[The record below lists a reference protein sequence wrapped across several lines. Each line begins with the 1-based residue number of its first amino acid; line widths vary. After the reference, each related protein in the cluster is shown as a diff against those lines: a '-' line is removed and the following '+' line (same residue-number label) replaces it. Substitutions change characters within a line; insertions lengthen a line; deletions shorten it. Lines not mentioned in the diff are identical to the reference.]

1 MTRFRDHAATLTLV
15 LGLLVLWEVA
25 GQLRWVAD
33 GTLPSLSAILS
44 RLTAEWGEYRPHVSA
59 TLHSASLGFVFGN
72 VVALLAATC
81 FCLWPLSER
90 LFRGINIAAFTVPP
104 IAVAPVLVIAL
115 DGDTARIT
123 LAALLVYFPTMTA
136 ALAGMQSADP
146 RAIDL
151 IRAYGGNEL
160 KLMRLL
166 RLRSSL
172 PFIMTGFQVAAPAAV
187 LGAILAEFGS
197 GARWGL
203 GTFLLG
209 SLGRAEPDRLW
220 GIGLTATAI
229 AGLGYAISAFLA
241 ARLADTNRAVNVG
254 VAPATT
260 ETAASPSWQRLL
272 VLAAAILLPFITWQ
286 LLLWWAD
293 LSPII
298 AKTPLGVVDYL
309 FTGTTAASAQER
321 LLAALSETI
330 PITIIGMLVGLGVAF
345 GLALLSFASPI
356 VMRALLPFA
365 LVTQTMPLVALTPL
379 AVLVFGRGVT
389 VTLVITISVTFFAA
403 FVVLVQG
410 FAMIPRAAYD
420 LVSVYGAATAKKLKL
435 IAIPASRQWIFVAA
449 RLALPK
455 ALLGVM
461 IAEWLATGKGLG
473 NLLNQSRGYLDYG
486 MIWTVAVAS
495 ILLSVLLYQLAGLA
509 EWWQNR
515 RHFDTPSDRT

>member
-1 MTRFRDHAATLTLV
+1 MIRVRDHTATLGLV
-15 LGLLVLWEVA
+15 LGLLLLWEVA

-33 GTLPSLSAILS
+33 GTLPPLSGIFT
-44 RLTAEWGEYRPHVSA
+44 RLVSEWREYSPHVIA
-59 TLHSASLGFVFGN
+59 TLRSASLGFVFGN
-72 VVALLAATC
+72 VVAVLAAVC
-81 FCLWPLSER
+81 FCLWPLTER

-115 DGDTARIT
+115 DGDVARIT

-146 RAIDL
+146 GAIDL
-151 IRAYGGNEL
+151 IRAYGGTDF
-160 KLMRLL
+160 KLMRHL
-166 RLRSSL
+166 RLRNAL
-172 PFIMTGFQVAAPAAV
+172 PFIMSGFQVAAPAAV

-229 AGLGYAISAFLA
+229 AGLGYALSAILA
-241 ARLADTNRAVNVG
+241 ARMTDTNRAINVSIA
-254 VAPATT
+254 APAA
-260 ETAASPSWQRLL
+260 EAATDPHWKRAM
-272 VLAAAILLPFITWQ
+272 VLAAAILLPFLIWQ
-286 LLLWWAD
+286 LLLWWAE

-309 FTGTTAASAQER
+309 LTGKTAASAQER
-321 LLAALSETI
+321 LFAALAETI
-330 PITIIGMLVGLGVAF
+330 PITIFGMLVGLGVAF
-345 GLALLSFASPI
+345 GLALLSFTSPI
-356 VMRALLPFA
+356 VTRALLPFA

-410 FAMIPRAAYD
+410 FALIPRAAFD
-420 LVSVYGAATAKKLKL
+420 LVSVYGASTTKKLNL

-486 MIWTVAVAS
+486 MIWTVAIVS
-495 ILLSVLLYQLAGLA
+495 ILLSILLYQLAGLA
-509 EWWQNR
+509 EWWLSR
-515 RHFDTPSDRT
+515 RPADGSKSWN

>member
-1 MTRFRDHAATLTLV
+1 M
-15 LGLLVLWEVA
+15 
-25 GQLRWVAD
+25 
-33 GTLPSLSAILS
+33 S
-44 RLTAEWGEYRPHVSA
+44 
-59 TLHSASLGFVFGN
+59 
-72 VVALLAATC
+72 
-81 FCLWPLSER
+81 
-90 LFRGINIAAFTVPP
+90 
-104 IAVAPVLVIAL
+104 
-115 DGDTARIT
+115 
-123 LAALLVYFPTMTA
+123 
-136 ALAGMQSADP
+136 
-146 RAIDL
+146 
-151 IRAYGGNEL
+151 
-160 KLMRLL
+160 
-166 RLRSSL
+166 
-172 PFIMTGFQVAAPAAV
+172 GFQVAAPAAV

-220 GIGLTATAI
+220 GIGFTATAI
-229 AGLGYAISAFLA
+229 AGLGYALSAILA
-241 ARLADTNRAVNVG
+241 ARMTDTNRALNVG
-254 VAPATT
+254 VAPA
-260 ETAASPSWQRLL
+260 AAKAAIDPQWKRAM
-272 VLAAAILLPFITWQ
+272 VLAAAILLPFVIWQ
-286 LLLWWAD
+286 LLLWWAE

-309 FTGTTAASAQER
+309 VTGKTAASAQER
-321 LLAALSETI
+321 LFAALFETI

-345 GLALLSFASPI
+345 GLALMSFTSPI

-379 AVLVFGRGVT
+379 AVLVFGRGAT

-410 FAMIPRAAYD
+410 FAMIPRAAFD
-420 LVSVYGAATAKKLKL
+420 LVSVYGASITKKLNL

-486 MIWTVAVAS
+486 MIWTVAIVS

-509 EWWQNR
+509 EWWSSR
-515 RHFDTPSDRT
+515 RRFAIRTFGT